1 MKYENYQTLNFDY
14 EGRVLTV
21 TIDAPGPV
29 NAVNDPLH
37 SELARVFSDI
47 QSDPDSDIIVLTG
60 SGGTFC
66 AGGDMDWFQDMIDD
80 PTKFRAIGP
89 DAKRIVFSLLDL
101 EKPIICRLNGAAVGL
116 GASVALLC
124 DIIVAVE
131 DAVIGDPHVK
141 VGLVAG
147 DGGAVIWPQLIG
159 YARAKEYLLTGE
171 LLTASR
177 AVEIGLVNY
186 AVSSDELDVK
196 VGEIVARIAAN
207 PRWAVRWT
215 KTATNLPLK
224 DIANRVMDAAIA
236 YETIT
241 NLTEDRQE
249 AVRAFVEKRKP
260 VYKGE

>member
-60 SGGTFC
+60 SGGNFC